1 MWRENKDSKEIWF
14 VFVIADNVA
23 SDNDLVIHVIAFILC
38 L

>member
-1 MWRENKDSKEIWF
+1 